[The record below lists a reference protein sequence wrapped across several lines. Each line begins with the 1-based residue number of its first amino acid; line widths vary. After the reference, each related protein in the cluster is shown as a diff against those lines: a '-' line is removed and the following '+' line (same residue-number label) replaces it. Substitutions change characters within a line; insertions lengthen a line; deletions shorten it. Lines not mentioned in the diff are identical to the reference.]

1 VTAGRPSKY
10 DPSYCQ
16 AVIEAGKQGFSLTA
30 FAGSIGVCRDTIS
43 EWMKVHDEFS
53 VAVKHHAAART
64 YSLEGDLL
72 QAETGPR
79 VTSRIFALKNAA
91 PYEWRDKQDLELTG
105 KDGGPIETKELSS
118 LEMAR
123 RIGFLLEKG
132 KREVTE

>member
-1 VTAGRPSKY
+1 VSGGRPSKY
-10 DPSYCQ
+10 DPSFCD

-43 EWMKVHDEFS
+43 EWMKVHEEFS
-53 VAVKHHAAART
+53 VAVKKHAAART

-91 PYEWRDKQDLELTG
+91 PQEWRDKQDLELTG
-105 KDGGPIETKELSS
+105 KDGGAIETVDVTP

-132 KREVTE
+132 KREVS